1 MFKTNHRLLDL
12 MAILCE
18 PVIPSTDCLHI
29 VMIVHAT
36 AMSIFPS
43 FFASH
48 NHDCHCRQSFLGD
61 RISGDAQ
68 LVRGPT
74 KYVQA
79 VNHVENNCQS
89 FVFVK
94 PDFYT
99 TWAIIWAGSAFQE
112 LAVGLSFRK
121 QDFTQCGN
129 HLGAKCFQKIGGSF
143 VLSKAELYTTRD
155 IISGNF

>member
-79 VNHVENNCQS
+79 VNHVENNCHS

-99 TWAIIWAGSAFQE
+99 TWAIIWARSAFQE

-121 QDFTQCGN
+121 QDFTQCG
-129 HLGAKCFQKIGGSF
+129 KSF
-143 VLSKAELYTTRD
+143 ERKMLSKDWR
-155 IISGNF
+155 